1 MGESTDG
8 ESEDMAWQD
17 VTRKRKNRSTSSESS
32 ALGLEMGD
40 VNKKRAA
47 KKNGRDEDEQAEWK
61 VLITFKKEGVHFHP
75 LKLTKAIEKE
85 MGKIKFAKFLSNR
98 RLLIFAKDKLQR
110 EKFLQAETLNGE
122 QINAH
127 NPGNAAKMKG
137 VIYDVPL
144 TMTMDEI
151 MQEVKGGKVLKATR
165 LQMHRRGVK
174 SDSFSVLLEFE
185 KSMPKKIRMGYLSYD
200 VREYIPA
207 PLRCFKCQRMGHT
220 AGQCKGKPRC
230 ARCGGEHE
238 YGKCGKDAKI
248 KCCNCGGEH
257 SAAFGGCPVQRQAR
271 EIQKYK
277 ISNPVSY
284 ADAAKKVKEIEL
296 ARSRDTVVANP
307 SQSVRRKSIEIPAR
321 AINHEQTE
329 INPWVKKIKE
339 DTLIM
344 DKISFIAFLCKIVNV
359 AMQQQR
365 KSDRIK
371 TVMEAATEL
380 LGIKDIKAEMIH
392 EMLNHTNYDG
402 LSQGD

>member
-1 MGESTDG
+1 M
-8 ESEDMAWQD
+8 
-17 VTRKRKNRSTSSESS
+17 
-32 ALGLEMGD
+32 
-40 VNKKRAA
+40 
-47 KKNGRDEDEQAEWK
+47 
-61 VLITFKKEGVHFHP
+61 LITFKKEGVHFHP

-85 MGKIKFAKFLSNR
+85 MGKIKFAEFLSNR

-122 QINAH
+122 RINAH
-127 NPGNAAKMKG
+127 IPGNAAKMKG

-238 YGKCGKDAKI
+238 YGNCGKDAKI

-277 ISNPVSY
+277 ISNQVSY

-307 SQSVRRKSIEIPAR
+307 SQSVRRQSIEIPAR

-329 INPWVKKIKE
+329 INP
-339 DTLIM
+339 
-344 DKISFIAFLCKIVNV
+344 C
-359 AMQQQR
+359 
-365 KSDRIK
+365 
-371 TVMEAATEL
+371 
-380 LGIKDIKAEMIH
+380 
-392 EMLNHTNYDG
+392 
-402 LSQGD
+402 